1 MEDENRSDGAKTL
14 QNPREAQNDA
24 AGTPQRICKKCLLR
38 EMQEGEYFKNMYEY
52 IAQLDPDIKADT
64 ALYEERLAACKACEH
79 LMNGMCRVCGCF
91 VEMRAAVKKNYCPGV
106 EKAW

>member
-1 MEDENRSDGAKTL
+1 MEDENRGDGAKTL
-14 QNPREAQNDA
+14 QNPQEAQNDV